1 MFPLRDHN
9 PSRGT
14 PFVTWALIALNVA
27 IFASYFT
34 MPQAGVERVFDTW
47 ALHPARITE
56 GDDLYTLISAMF
68 LHGGPMHIIGN
79 MLFLYIFGDN
89 LEDHFGHLGFLIF
102 YLATGFV
109 ASAAQIVADPASTIP
124 NVGASGAIAGVMGG
138 YLLLFPRAKVDVL
151 VVLGVITMVAMPA
164 WTMLGFWFATQI
176 FSGIASVGQTGG
188 GVAYWAH
195 AGGFAAGLVLTG
207 LLWALGKSP
216 QRVEGHPAYRPT
228 DASPVPRVR
237 RR

>member
-14 PFVTWALIALNVA
+14 PFVTWALIALNLA
-27 IFASYFT
+27 IFATYFWL
-34 MPQAGVERVFDTW
+34 PPREVALVFDEW

-56 GDDLYTLISAMF
+56 GGDLHTLVSAMF

-79 MLFLYIFGDN
+79 MLFLFIFGDN
-89 LEDHFGHLGFLIF
+89 LEDHFGHLGFLLF
-102 YLATGFV
+102 YLVTGFV

-151 VVLGVITMVAMPA
+151 IVMGIITWIAVPA
-164 WTMLGFWFATQI
+164 WTMLGLWFGIQVVSGFATLDQ
-176 FSGIASVGQTGG
+176 SGG

-195 AGGFAAGLVLTG
+195 AGGFAAGLILTAMA
-207 LLWALGKSP
+207 WLGGRKP
-216 QRVEGHPAYRPT
+216 HRIEGHPAHEPT
-228 DASPVPRVR
+228 SASSVPTVR